1 MTIELITGKA
11 LSPHVDSADDGAYHA
26 RTMGAGTYVL
36 HGCACTMA
44 DANTAHIAPGELLVE
59 GRHVRIMGTGEDV
72 TVENGTQGQKRHDL
86 LVVRYEL
93 GEEDVETAVLA
104 VVKGVPTSTGEPN
117 DPSCATGSILAGDP
131 LAEHPLY
138 RVPLDGV
145 SVGTPVPLCEP
156 WEPLAVAC
164 ERIGERL
171 LEVVPGKRGGTGGDS
186 LFRGMSNLVNSV
198 SENSAAPS
206 DASRFLMP
214 TSDRSV
220 VWRSAA
226 NVWTWIASKVRSTF
240 GFGSTNVLGVSNGGT
255 GATTAAAARS
265 NLAITPAN
273 IGAAATSHTH
283 TAASIGAAAASHTHA
298 ATNIT
303 SGVLPVKYGGTGTT
317 SNAGIGLLA
326 YPVGAVYISFVSTSP
341 GSLFGGTWT
350 ELKGVF
356 PYFNGSTAKGGSNT
370 HTLSIREI
378 PAHNHSGGISAK
390 SVGLS
395 ASGGM
400 YGVYSPS
407 GTGMSGDGAAHN
419 NMPAYQTLYAWR
431 RTA

>member
-1 MTIELITGKA
+1 M
-11 LSPHVDSADDGAYHA
+11 V
-26 RTMGAGTYVL
+26 
-36 HGCACTMA
+36 

-59 GRHVRIMGTGEDV
+59 GRHVRVMGTGEDV

-93 GEEDVETAVLA
+93 GEEDVETVSLA
-104 VVKGVPTSTGEPN
+104 VVKGVPTSVGKPN
-117 DPSCATGSILAGDP
+117 DPSCATGSILSGDP

-145 SVGTPVPLCEP
+145 SVGSPVPLFEP

-164 ERIGERL
+164 ERIGEKL

-198 SENSAAPS
+198 SENTAAPS

-214 TSDRSV
+214 TSDQSV

-226 NVWTWIASKVRSTF
+226 NVWTWIASKIRSTF
-240 GFGSTNVLGVSNGGT
+240 GFGSANILSVANGGT
-255 GATTAAAARS
+255 GATAAAAARS

-283 TAASIGAAAASHTHA
+283 TAAGIGAAAASHTHA
-298 ATNIT
+298 ATSIT

-341 GSLFGGTWT
+341 ASLFGGSWT
-350 ELKGVF
+350 AITGRF
-356 PYFNGSTAKGGSNT
+356 PYFNSSTETGGSNT
-370 HTLSIREI
+370 HTLTVKELPS
-378 PAHNHSGGISAK
+378 HNHSGGISAK

-395 ASGGM
+395 ASGNM
-400 YGVYSPS
+400 YGVYSPA
-407 GTGMSGDGAAHN
+407 GTGMSGGSAAHN
-419 NMPAYQTLYAWR
+419 NMPAYQSLYAWR